1 MNNLL
6 LARPYLRLLTACS
19 EMYASTEKLKLL
31 KYTYTAPLA
40 STATLGA
47 DLGVN
52 TFNNSFLSDIDEGIT
67 LSNHKQEG

>member
-31 KYTYTAPLA
+31 KCTYTAPLA
-40 STATLGA
+40 SPATLGA

-52 TFNNSFLSDIDEGIT
+52 TRGF
-67 LSNHKQEG
+67 